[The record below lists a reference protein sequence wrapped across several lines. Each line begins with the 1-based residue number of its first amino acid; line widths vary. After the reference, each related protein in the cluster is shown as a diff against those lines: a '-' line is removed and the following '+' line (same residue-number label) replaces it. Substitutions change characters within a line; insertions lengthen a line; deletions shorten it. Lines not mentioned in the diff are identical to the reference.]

1 MASLAAN
8 GRNRLVARLSL
19 LSAAPLEVTFVG
31 AADGLHG
38 GSARLHGRGYTMKRT
53 MIAAAL
59 AAAAIGGASSAQ
71 TSATLDNGVYSPRRD
86 AQPLRPAAYRRHTCV
101 ARSRL
106 AVGYWTT
113 TSVAGA
119 KLGALRQC
127 AARTPR
133 GLLCLVVSC
142 S

>member
-1 MASLAAN
+1 MM
-8 GRNRLVARLSL
+8 R
-19 LSAAPLEVTFVG
+19 
-31 AADGLHG
+31 
-38 GSARLHGRGYTMKRT
+38 M

-59 AAAAIGGASSAQ
+59 AAAAFGGASSAQ
-71 TSATLDNGVYSPRRD
+71 ISANLDRGVYSPRSQ
-86 AQPLRPAAYRRHTCV
+86 APLMQPAAYRRHTCI

-113 TSVAGA
+113 TTVAGA

-127 AARTPR
+127 AVRTPR
-133 GLLCLVVSC
+133 GLLCVVVSC

>member
-1 MASLAAN
+1 
-8 GRNRLVARLSL
+8 
-19 LSAAPLEVTFVG
+19 
-31 AADGLHG
+31 
-38 GSARLHGRGYTMKRT
+38 

-71 TSATLDNGVYSPRRD
+71 TTANLNGGVYPPHVTASLF
-86 AQPLRPAAYRRHTCV
+86 QPAAYRRHTCV
-101 ARSRL
+101 ARSRT

-113 TSVAGA
+113 TTVAAA

-127 AARTPR
+127 AVRTPR
-133 GLLCLVVSC
+133 GFLCVVVSC

>member
-1 MASLAAN
+1 MRGAN
-8 GRNRLVARLSL
+8 
-19 LSAAPLEVTFVG
+19 
-31 AADGLHG
+31 
-38 GSARLHGRGYTMKRT
+38 TMTRV
-53 MIAAAL
+53 IAAAL

-71 TSATLDNGVYSPRRD
+71 TSANFDNGVYSPRSD
-86 AQPLRPAAYRRHTCV
+86 TQLMQPAAYRKHTCV

-113 TSVAGA
+113 TTLAAA

-127 AARTPR
+127 AVRTPR
-133 GLLCLVVSC
+133 GLVCLVVSC

>member
-1 MASLAAN
+1 M
-8 GRNRLVARLSL
+8 
-19 LSAAPLEVTFVG
+19 
-31 AADGLHG
+31 
-38 GSARLHGRGYTMKRT
+38 

-59 AAAAIGGASSAQ
+59 AAAAIGGADCAQ
-71 TSATLDNGVYSPRRD
+71 ASTNLDDGVYSPRSE
-86 AQPLRPAAYRRHTCV
+86 APSLQQAAYRRHTCV
-101 ARSRL
+101 ARSRT

-113 TSVAGA
+113 TTVAGA

-127 AARTPR
+127 AVRTPR

>member
-1 MASLAAN
+1 M
-8 GRNRLVARLSL
+8 
-19 LSAAPLEVTFVG
+19 T
-31 AADGLHG
+31 
-38 GSARLHGRGYTMKRT
+38 RT

-71 TSATLDNGVYSPRRD
+71 TSRALDDGVYSPRSQ
-86 AQPLRPAAYRRHTCV
+86 APALQQVAYRRHTCV
-101 ARSRL
+101 ARSRT

-113 TSVAGA
+113 TTLAGA

-127 AARTPR
+127 AVRTPR

>member
-1 MASLAAN
+1 M
-8 GRNRLVARLSL
+8 
-19 LSAAPLEVTFVG
+19 T
-31 AADGLHG
+31 
-38 GSARLHGRGYTMKRT
+38 RT
-53 MIAAAL
+53 IVAAL
-59 AAAAIGGASSAQ
+59 AAATIGGASSAQ
-71 TSATLDNGVYSPRRD
+71 TSAKFDDGVYSPSSD
-86 AQPLRPAAYRRHTCV
+86 AQLMRQAAYRRRTCV

-113 TSVAGA
+113 TTVDAA

-133 GLLCLVVSC
+133 GLLCVVVSC

>member
-1 MASLAAN
+1 M
-8 GRNRLVARLSL
+8 
-19 LSAAPLEVTFVG
+19 T
-31 AADGLHG
+31 
-38 GSARLHGRGYTMKRT
+38 RT

-71 TSATLDNGVYSPRRD
+71 TSANLDNGVYSPRSGT
-86 AQPLRPAAYRRHTCV
+86 PLMQPAAYRRHTCI

-113 TSVAGA
+113 TTVAGA

-127 AARTPR
+127 AVRTPR
-133 GLLCLVVSC
+133 GLLCVVTSC